1 MNLHRYWIMTD
12 VKGPMASRNGDSQY
26 YIIEMTNC
34 ETKERKTTYAT
45 EGYRNF
51 ANWSE
56 CVAKQWGV
64 YEGIHAHTGKNKEH
78 LINGD
83 SMPRL
88 VESITQQQAKSFRE
102 TGEL

>member
-1 MNLHRYWIMTD
+1 MNLHRYWMMTD
-12 VKGPMASRNGDSQY
+12 VRGPFASKNGDSEY

-45 EGYRNF
+45 SGYRNF
-51 ANWSE
+51 ANWQD
-56 CVAKQWGV
+56 CITKRWGV
-64 YEGIHAHTGKNKEH
+64 YEGIHPHKTKDH

-83 SMPRL
+83 CMPRF
-88 VESITQQQAKSFRE
+88 VQSVTEQEAKAFRE

>member
-1 MNLHRYWIMTD
+1 MINLHRYWMMTD
-12 VKGPMASRNGDSQY
+12 VRGPFASRNGDSQY

-34 ETKERKTTYAT
+34 DTQERRTTYAT

-51 ANWSE
+51 ANWQE
-56 CVAKQWGV
+56 CIAKNWGI
-64 YEGIHAHTGKNKEH
+64 YEGIHPHGKKDH

-88 VESITQQQAKSFRE
+88 VEPCTQQEARAFRE
-102 TGEL
+102 TGSI